1 MSEYQHIQVLLEIA
15 LSIGEGSNL
24 HSVAKKALSTYLRK
38 LNCSSG
44 AIYQFNDLQKKTTD
58 LVTSIPKKIDSNS
71 AFHFL
76 KSIVPTFFSNEQKG
90 VTYSAVV
97 QIEKE
102 KNAYL
107 MELPN
112 FGRIVLIKNGKE
124 FSNEFISLL
133 EPINK
138 KLARACIAEQTK
150 EKDRL
155 QTAALSHTANA
166 IVIANT
172 QGIIV
177 WVNEAWCRH
186 TGFSVRQALG
196 NKTSILNSG
205 YHTKAFFAQLWET
218 ILSGNVWQGE
228 IINKRADNEVYA
240 EDATIT
246 PLLDDYGNI
255 THFIGV
261 SKDITERKDMEDKL
275 RESEEKFRSIIENAN
290 DGIYLRDLEGTITF
304 ANEKFARI
312 HGYPLNEIIGRKS
325 WEFLHPDDLEKI
337 QREGELDR
345 VQQGDFTEGEE
356 RGLTKS
362 GAVIYL
368 DIRTA
373 PLVVDKKVIG
383 IFGIIRDITKR
394 KEYAEQI
401 RASEE
406 RFKSTANLLPQPI
419 WETNVK
425 GYYTYTNK
433 AGFEQFGYTENELNN
448 KVFFTDLIAPKQRKK
463 ALKEFGDAFKK
474 CEPLVREYICI
485 RKNGSFFPALI
496 YSDIILKEG
505 KAIGMRGITVDITD
519 LKNIQEKLFESQQ
532 DLLVQNARFEKLNE
546 ELVQTN
552 KELIQAKEMAEYA
565 EQAQSNFLS
574 TMSHE
579 IRTPMNA
586 VVGLTNILLTE
597 NPGSHQIKNLK
608 TLKFSSQNL
617 LSIINN
623 ILDFNKLESGNVIIE
638 KIDFNIQDVFDGI
651 YFSMQPLAKHKDI
664 DLQFIISKDV
674 PLQLVG
680 DSTRLIQIINNLV
693 SNCIKFTN
701 KGSVKARVTTV
712 RKYKREVWLHFD
724 IEDTGIGIAADNI
737 EKIFDA
743 FKQAEESTA
752 RIYGGTGLG
761 LPIVKKLLELQDS
774 SIQVESE
781 LGVGTSFR
789 FTLKYQIGEENT
801 VSDDLIKLEKENN
814 SLNSVQVLVVE
825 DNKVNQI
832 VVSQFLTRWGC
843 NFDIADNGIRA
854 LEKMK
859 ERAYQLILMDLQMPE
874 LDGYETTK
882 IIRQNERKTKQ
893 HIPIVALSASALME
907 IRAKT
912 KKIGMDGFVTKPF
925 MPDQLFNTIK
935 HFVNK
940 YPIA

>member
-15 LSIGEGSNL
+15 LAIGEGHHL
-24 HSVAKKALSTYLRK
+24 HSVAKKALSAYLRK

-44 AIYQFNDLQKKTTD
+44 AIYQYSELQKETTD
-58 LVTSIPKKIDSNS
+58 QVSSIPNKIENHA
-71 AFHFL
+71 AFLYL
-76 KSIVPTFFSNEQKG
+76 KREVPGFFSNAQTVKYPSVVHIEQDMH
-90 VTYSAVV
+90 
-97 QIEKE
+97 
-102 KNAYL
+102 AYL
-107 MELPN
+107 MELQG
-112 FGRIVLIKNGKE
+112 FGRMVLIKNGTT
-124 FSNEFISLL
+124 FSNKFISLL
-133 EPINK
+133 EPVNK
-138 KLARACIAEQTK
+138 KLAHACLAEQTK
-150 EKDRL
+150 EKDLL
-155 QTAALSHTANA
+155 QSAALNHIANA
-166 IVIANT
+166 IVITNPF
-172 QGIIV
+172 GEIV
-177 WVNEAWCRH
+177 WVNEAWCNH
-186 TGFSVRQALG
+186 TGYTKNDAIGQ
-196 NKTSILNSG
+196 KTSMLNSG
-205 YHTKAFFAQLWET
+205 YHTKEFFDKLWKT
-218 ILSGNVWQGE
+218 ILAGKVWQGE
-228 IINKRADNEVYA
+228 IFNKRADNEVFV
-240 EDATIT
+240 EDTTIT
-246 PLLDDYGNI
+246 PLIDNSGLI

-261 SKDITERKDMEDKL
+261 SKDITERRDMEEKL

-312 HGYPLNEIIGRKS
+312 HEYPLNEIIGRKS
-325 WEFLHPDDLEKI
+325 WAFLHPDDLKKI
-337 QREGELDR
+337 QQEGELER

-362 GAVIYL
+362 GKVIYL

-373 PLVVDKKVIG
+373 PLVVDKKIIG

-394 KEYAEQI
+394 KAFEEQI
-401 RASEE
+401 RESEE

-419 WETNVK
+419 WETNIN

-433 AGFEQFGYTENELNN
+433 AGFEQFGYTEKELRNN
-448 KVFFTDLIAPKQRKK
+448 VYFTDLIAPQQREK
-463 ALKEFGDAFKK
+463 AMKEFGRAFINQ
-474 CEPLVREYICI
+474 EPMVREFMCV
-485 RKNGSFFPALI
+485 RRDGSTFPALI

-505 KAIGMRGITVDITD
+505 NLVGMRGITVDITD
-519 LKNIQEKLFESQQ
+519 LKNIQEKLLQSQQ
-532 DLLVQNARFEKLNE
+532 DLMVQNARYEKLND
-546 ELVQTN
+546 ELVHTN
-552 KELIQAKEMAEYA
+552 KELTKAKETAEFA

-597 NPGSHQIKNLK
+597 NPVAHQIKNLK

-638 KIDFNIQDVFDGI
+638 KIDFNIQDLIDGV

-664 DLQFIISKDV
+664 ELQFSIDKQV

-680 DSTRLIQIINNLV
+680 DSTRLVQIINNLV
-693 SNCIKFTN
+693 SNCLKFTS
-701 KGSVKARVTTV
+701 KGHVKVGVSSV
-712 RKYKREVWLHFD
+712 RKHQNEVWLRFD
-724 IEDTGIGIAADNI
+724 VEDTGIGIADEHI

-743 FKQAEESTA
+743 FKQAEESTS
-752 RIYGGTGLG
+752 RMYGGTGLG

-774 SIQVESE
+774 SIQVKSE
-781 LGVGTSFR
+781 LGVGTHFT

-801 VSDDLIKLEKENN
+801 VSDDLIKLEEENN
-814 SLNSVQVLVVE
+814 SLNNIQVLVVE

-832 VVSQFLTRWGC
+832 VVSQFLNRWGC
-843 NFDIADNGIRA
+843 NYDIADNGLNA
-854 LEKMK
+854 LEKIK

-882 IIRQNERKTKQ
+882 IIRKNERETKQ
-893 HIPIVALSASALME
+893 HIPIIALSASALME

-912 KKIGMDGFVTKPF
+912 RKIGMDGFVTKPF
-925 MPDQLFNTIK
+925 MPDQLFNTMK